1 MTLNLS
7 NEERIRRY
15 QLAPNSNYRIV
26 RMFRDS
32 GRNYTIARNLTLKE
46 AQEHCN
52 NPNSS
57 SSTCTGKTG
66 KARTR
71 KCGPWFDGYTDK

>member
-7 NEERIRRY
+7 NDEMIRRY

-26 RMFRDS
+26 RLFRDS
-32 GRNYTIARNLTLKE
+32 GRNYTIARNLTLNE
-46 AQEHCN
+46 AQAHCQ

-57 SSTCTGKTG
+57 SRTATDKTG

-71 KCGPWFDGYTDK
+71 KCGPWFDAYADK